1 MNRLLRDQ
9 RWRRQQRRHQRLI
22 RDLDRTQDGNGEAK
36 TGAGRGRS
44 TYVCMLAV
52 TLVPNGATHC
62 DEPWVGDSTAGPVQS
77 MGALCAS

>member
-1 MNRLLRDQ
+1 MDQ

-22 RDLDRTQDGNGEAK
+22 RDIDRTQDGNNGEAK
-36 TGAGRGRS
+36 TGAGRTRS

-52 TLVPNGATHC
+52 TLVPNGAMHC